1 MAVMGARV
9 VNAIDHFEARADEA
23 TDKMMEFGNRE
34 GHGDQLQEVLGFL
47 NQLWRRLE
55 ELDVGKDAS
64 PSYAVRA
71 ENDQGIRTYVD
82 FRPKSSLQVGVWRGQ
97 WGGRMVGGAEAAG
110 EVQAQAA
117 Q

>member
-1 MAVMGARV
+1 MLCSKTERQALVGGKV
-9 VNAIDHFEARADEA
+9 TNRAA
-23 TDKMMEFGNRE
+23 P
-34 GHGDQLQEVLGFL
+34 
-47 NQLWRRLE
+47 
-55 ELDVGKDAS
+55 S